1 MRKAY
6 LLVFS
11 DSTGGRPVIRAW
23 ASGEKKAVL
32 HWRYDM
38 PHSMYL
44 ISEKSA
50 ADLAASLTRRL
61 GRKGRFLITEITD
74 NRQGLL
80 PKDTWNL
87 LREKRRT

>member
-6 LLVFS
+6 LLVYS
-11 DSTGGRPVIRAW
+11 DSTGGLEAIRTW
-23 ASGEKKAVL
+23 AGREKAVL

-44 ISEKSA
+44 ISERSA
-50 ADLAASLTRRL
+50 ADLAASLTQAL
-61 GRKGRFLITEITD
+61 GRKGRFIITEIID